1 LIGCKDKNIYVFFLD
16 ADNPLKIVGHNA
28 AVNSI
33 SEIDDSRII
42 AGAWDGLLK
51 IFDLNTF

>member
-1 LIGCKDKNIYVFFLD
+1 MVGCKDKNIYVFFLD